1 MRVTYNVRMPAS
13 PVGAVSTTVLPEAV
27 VACITVNFK
36 QLDKVR
42 ECKEHLT
49 YQHGIRGS
57 PSRYQRSGAT
67 GLVRNV

>member
-27 VACITVNFK
+27 MACIAVNFK

-42 ECKEHLT
+42 ECEDNLT
-49 YQHGIRGS
+49 YQHGIRGN
-57 PSRYQRSGAT
+57 P
-67 GLVRNV
+67 